1 MTSTT
6 TLEGNLRTIAL
17 KCDVESQ
24 RLRSINCEQLTVYS
38 ESSLFSISPRGDA
51 SSHDGNEGEDL
62 LEPDYV
68 GVVADVRGELEV
80 PVDGDQGVVLGLGKL
95 LSVEGAPQG
104 GET

>member
-1 MTSTT
+1 MN
-6 TLEGNLRTIAL
+6 NLQYIG
-17 KCDVESQ
+17 
-24 RLRSINCEQLTVYS
+24 S

-80 PVDGDQGVVLGLGKL
+80 PEDGDQGVVLGRGKL
-95 LSVEGAPQG
+95 TLG
-104 GET
+104 